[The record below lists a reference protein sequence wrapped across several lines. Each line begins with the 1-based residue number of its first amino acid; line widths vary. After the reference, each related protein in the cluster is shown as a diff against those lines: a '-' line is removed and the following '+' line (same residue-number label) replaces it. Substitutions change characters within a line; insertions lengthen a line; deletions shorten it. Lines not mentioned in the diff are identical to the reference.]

1 MAGLD
6 RRHLLRDEQTP
17 AAAMLLRS
25 LAGILLG
32 LLTAAAHAA
41 PVPAMAM
48 ERGFPLIQAY
58 DPALPE
64 AETQSFGIVRDPRGV
79 LYVANL
85 GGVLVY
91 DGAWWQIIPVG
102 REKMVF
108 ALASDARGQI
118 AAGGDDELGL
128 LTPDAAGTLRFV
140 SLRDRLPAAQRD
152 FGQVLSI
159 QAIPGSRGG
168 FAFMTARW
176 LLLWDGAR
184 FTTAATFTGERPYA
198 ESFLVGST
206 IYVWSRDGGL
216 GRLAGMRLAPVPG
229 GEVFRGRRTDQLLAA
244 GAAEVDGLLVSVRGE
259 GLFRFR
265 DGKAAPFA
273 PEASRWTA
281 AKRVVNGCRL
291 ADGRW
296 ALGSVLGGLL
306 LLRPDGGIDQVIDTA
321 AGLNDD
327 YVTGLVVDREG
338 SLWAA
343 LNNGLARLEVA
354 SPLSVL
360 DRRSGLQGSIYSLAR
375 HRGALWV
382 GTAAGLF
389 TTAGA
394 GGAPANGPTTR
405 LRAVSGLPPA
415 GWSLLPVDDDLLAG
429 MAFGI
434 FSIGPGSIGPG
445 AIATPRRVPGSD
457 EKTTFALARS
467 RAEPSRVWIGTEEG
481 LAAIRRTPGD
491 AGEWRFEAKVAGIT
505 QEVRGIVEGKDGVLW
520 CSTNGGPLRVELP
533 PGWPAAGTPRIS
545 PVRGSDA
552 EGQMIRTGDRRDRI
566 LAASGEQILV
576 LDEARGELLPD
587 PRLARFAGQPFDRL
601 ALDAGGNLWRNTR
614 PPTLLLRQGEG
625 WAPEP
630 RSLPEVTARSIEQ
643 IVAEPDGVV
652 WLATE
657 NGLLRYQGSSP
668 GLNNP
673 AAALPPPRIA
683 RVTSGGGKLLFGGE
697 PGGGGVHGGG
707 GAPVLP
713 YDGRRLRIEF
723 APLSFRAGLR
733 YRTWLAPLDA
743 GWSAPTA
750 EPFAE
755 LARVPPGDYT
765 FRVRT
770 IGPGGEAG
778 PEASWPFH
786 VRPPWYR
793 TGWALALW
801 AGLAIAAV
809 LAYVRLRSRALHQRA
824 ERLEARVAE
833 QTVELRRTVQEL
845 RRAHADLAAANGR
858 LEELS
863 LRDELTGIANRRR
876 LQLALDE
883 EWQRSW
889 GSIAFILVDLDEFK
903 RLNDTRGHLAGDLGL
918 QAVAAFLEAAARR
931 HGTLAA
937 RYGGEELAILLP
949 GATLAAAADV
959 AEELRRGIEGL
970 AIPNP
975 AAALGHLTASFG
987 VAALAPAAGER
998 PAELI
1003 AAADRALYRA
1013 KSEGRNRV
1021 CTSADPALPA
1031 LPTTGAS

>member
-1 MAGLD
+1 
-6 RRHLLRDEQTP
+6 
-17 AAAMLLRS
+17 MLPRS
-25 LAGILLG
+25 FAGILLG
-32 LLTAAAHAA
+32 LLLAAAAPAA
-41 PVPAMAM
+41 PIPTPARTM

-58 DPALPE
+58 EPPLPE

-85 GGVLVY
+85 GGVLIY
-91 DGAWWQIIPVG
+91 DGAWWQIVPVG
-102 REKMVF
+102 KGKTAF
-108 ALASDARGQI
+108 SLASDERGEV

-128 LTPDAAGTLRFV
+128 LRPDATGTLRFT
-140 SLRDRLPAAQRD
+140 SLRDRLPAAQRR
-152 FGQVLSI
+152 FGQVLTL
-159 QAIPGSRGG
+159 QAVPGRPGS
-168 FAFMTARW
+168 FLFVTARW
-176 LLLWDGAR
+176 LLLWDGER
-184 FTTAATFTGERPYA
+184 FTTAATLPGDHPYPA
-198 ESFLVGST
+198 SFLVGST
-206 IYVWSRDGGL
+206 LYVWSREGGL
-216 GRLAGMRLAPVPG
+216 ARLAGTRLAPVPG
-229 GEVFRGRRTDQLLAA
+229 GEMFRGRRIDQLLPM
-244 GAAEVDGLLVSVRGE
+244 GAAATDELLVSVRGE

-265 DGKAAPFA
+265 AGRAEPFA
-273 PEASRWTA
+273 PEASRWALARHVIT
-281 AKRVVNGCRL
+281 GCRL

-306 LLRPDGGIDQVIDTA
+306 LLRPDGGVDQVIDSA

-327 YVTGLVVDREG
+327 FVNGLVVDREG
-338 SLWAA
+338 SLWVA
-343 LNNGLARLEVA
+343 LNNGLARIEVA

-360 DRRSGLQGSIYSLAR
+360 DRRSGLQGSVYSLER

-389 TTAGA
+389 TTAGVGAGA
-394 GGAPANGPTTR
+394 GGAPGDGPAAR
-405 LRAVSGLPPA
+405 LRPVPGISPAV
-415 GWSLLPVDDDLLAG
+415 WSLLSVDDDLLAG
-429 MAFGI
+429 VAFGV
-434 FSIGPGSIGPG
+434 FSIGPASIGPE
-445 AIATPRRVPGSD
+445 ATASPRRVAGSE
-457 EKTTFALARS
+457 EKTAYALTRS
-467 RAEPSRVWIGTEEG
+467 RAEPGRVWMGTEDG
-481 LAAIRRTPGD
+481 LVALRRD
-491 AGEWRFEAKVAGIT
+491 SAGWRLEAKVAGVAD
-505 QEVRGIVEGKDGVLW
+505 EVRGILEGKDGVLW
-520 CSTNGGPLRVELP
+520 CNTEGGTLRVEIP
-533 PGWPAAGTPRIS
+533 PGWPATGTPRVH
-545 PVRGSDA
+545 PVRGSDVD
-552 EGQMIRTGDRRDRI
+552 GQLVRAGGRI
-566 LAASGEQILV
+566 LTAAGERLLV
-576 LDEARGELLPD
+576 LDEARGELVAD
-587 PRLARFAGQPFDRL
+587 PALAPFAGQLFNRL
-601 ALDAGGNLWRNTR
+601 AVDAGGNLWRNTH
-614 PPTLLLRQGEG
+614 PTSILVRQGEG
-625 WAPEP
+625 WAPETH
-630 RSLPEVTARSIEQ
+630 SLPEVPARGIEQ

-652 WLATE
+652 WMAAE
-657 NGLLRYQGSSP
+657 SGLFRYQGSSGADP
-668 GLNNP
+668 LGDP
-673 AAALPPPRIA
+673 AGALPPPRIS

-697 PGGGGVHGGG
+697 AGNGGGRGAG

-809 LAYVRLRSRALHQRA
+809 LVYVRLRGRALHQRA

-833 QTVELRRTVQEL
+833 QTLELRRTVQEL

-883 EWQRSW
+883 EWGRGWRSI
-889 GSIAFILVDLDEFK
+889 GFILVDLDEFK

-918 QAVAAFLEAAARR
+918 QAVAAFLAEVARR

-937 RYGGEELAILLP
+937 RYGGEELAMLLP
-949 GATLAAAADV
+949 GATLDAAADV
-959 AEELRRGIEGL
+959 AEELRQGIEEL

-975 AAALGHLTASFG
+975 QAALGHLTASFG
-987 VAALAPAAGER
+987 VAALSPTTPTAPTAGKGGRR

-1013 KSEGRNRV
+1013 KSDGRNRV
-1021 CTSADPALPA
+1021 RTSADTGSLSILPTG
-1031 LPTTGAS
+1031 LTTGAS

>member
-1 MAGLD
+1 
-6 RRHLLRDEQTP
+6 
-17 AAAMLLRS
+17 MLPRPF
-25 LAGILLG
+25 AGILLG
-32 LLTAAAHAA
+32 LLLAGAAHAA
-41 PVPAMAM
+41 T
-48 ERGFPLIQAY
+48 ERGYPLIQAY
-58 DPALPE
+58 DPPLPE

-79 LYVANL
+79 LYVANG
-85 GGVLVY
+85 GGVLIY
-91 DGAWWQIIPVG
+91 DGAWWQIVPLGKETIA
-102 REKMVF
+102 F
-108 ALASDARGQI
+108 ALASDERGEV
-118 AAGGDDELGL
+118 AAGGADELGVL
-128 LTPDAAGTLRFV
+128 RPDARGTLRFV
-140 SLRDRLPAAQRD
+140 SLRDRLPAAQRH
-152 FGQVLSI
+152 FGQILTI
-159 QAIPGSRGG
+159 QAIPGRPGS
-168 FAFMTARW
+168 FVFTTARW
-176 LLLWDGAR
+176 LLLWDGTR
-184 FTTAATFTGERPYA
+184 FTTVAAFPGDRPYA
-198 ESFLVGST
+198 ESFLAGST
-206 IYVWSRDGGL
+206 VYVWSRDGGL
-216 GRLAGMRLAPVPG
+216 GRLAGPRLAPVAG
-229 GEVFRGRRTDQLLAA
+229 GEVFRGRRIDQLLAA
-244 GAAEVDGLLVSVRGE
+244 GDGEAGGLLISVRGE

-265 DGKAAPFA
+265 DGRAAPFA
-273 PEASRWTA
+273 PAASQWA
-281 AKRVVNGCRL
+281 QAKRVIAGSRL

-296 ALGSVLGGLL
+296 VLGSVLGGLL
-306 LLRPDGGIDQVIDTA
+306 VLRPDGGVDQVIDSA
-321 AGLNDD
+321 AGLKDD
-327 YVTGLVVDREG
+327 FVSGLVVDREG

-360 DRRSGLQGSIYSLAR
+360 DRRSGLQGSVYSLAR
-375 HRGALWV
+375 HQGALWV
-382 GTAAGLF
+382 GTAMGVF
-389 TTAGA
+389 TTDAA
-394 GGAPANGPTTR
+394 TAAAPAAAAATSLHLVP
-405 LRAVSGLPPA
+405 GLPPA
-415 GWSLLPVDDDLLAG
+415 AWSLLPVDDGLLAG
-429 MAFGI
+429 MAFGL
-434 FSIGPGSIGPG
+434 FELPDRPG
-445 AIATPRRVPGSD
+445 AVPRRVPGSG
-457 EKTTFALARS
+457 EATPYALLRS
-467 RAEPSRVWIGTEEG
+467 RAEPDRVWAGTEEG
-481 LAAIRRTPGD
+481 VVALRRTG
-491 AGEWRFEAKVAGIT
+491 GEWRFEAKVAGVT
-505 QEVRGIVEGKDGVLW
+505 REVRDLLEGRNGVLW
-520 CSTNGGPLRVELP
+520 CSTNDGPLRVEIP
-533 PGWPAAGTPRIS
+533 AGWPASGAAPRVS
-545 PVRGSDA
+545 RVRGSDE
-552 EGQMIRTGDRRDRI
+552 EGQMVRAGDRI
-566 LAASGEQILV
+566 LVASGGRILV
-576 LDEARGELLPD
+576 LDEAKGELVAD
-587 PRLARFAGQPFDRL
+587 PALARFSGPPFNRL
-601 ALDAGGNLWRNTR
+601 AVDAGGNLWRNTS
-614 PPTLLLRQGEG
+614 PPSVLIRQGDG

-630 RSLPEVTARSIEQ
+630 RSLPEVQAHDVEFFA
-643 IVAEPDGVV
+643 VEPGGLI
-652 WLATE
+652 WLASE
-657 NGLLRYQGSSP
+657 NGLFRYQGSSGGSRDP
-668 GLNNP
+668 G
-673 AAALPPPRIA
+673 AALPPPRIS

-697 PGGGGVHGGG
+697 PGGSGVHGG

-809 LAYVRLRSRALHQRA
+809 VAYVRLRGRALHQRA

-833 QTVELRRTVQEL
+833 QTVELRRNVQEL
-845 RRAHADLAAANGR
+845 RRAHADLAAANRR

-883 EWQRSW
+883 EWGRSW
-889 GSIAFILVDLDEFK
+889 RSIGFILVDLDEFK

-918 QAVAAFLEAAARR
+918 QAVAAFLAEAARR

-937 RYGGEELAILLP
+937 RYGGEELAMLLP

-975 AAALGHLTASFG
+975 QAALGHLTASFG
-987 VAALAPAAGER
+987 VAALAPGADEP

-1021 CTSADPALPA
+1021 RTSADTASLPVF
-1031 LPTTGAS
+1031 TTGAS